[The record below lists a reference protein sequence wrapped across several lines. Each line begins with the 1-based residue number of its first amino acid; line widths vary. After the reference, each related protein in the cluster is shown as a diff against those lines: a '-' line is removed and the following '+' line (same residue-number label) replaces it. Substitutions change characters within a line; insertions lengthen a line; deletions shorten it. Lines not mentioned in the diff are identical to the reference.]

1 MFDRLTVLRQMLGED
16 RLMFRDRAALE
27 RHQDRLAA
35 EHLRWVAVHSP
46 YTAQRFQRSGLSV
59 GEWRDLPPIGKS
71 EMMANFDTLNTAGVR
86 LNDVLELARR
96 AEDSRDFSPTLFS
109 PTLPG
114 GLTVGLFSG
123 TSGTQGAF
131 LVSRAER
138 LQWAGVVLR
147 HLLPNWPA
155 DLLSKQR
162 LAFVLRAEGQLYR
175 SVGSSRLDFHFLDVL
190 RPVSELATELSAY
203 RPTLLAGPPSVL
215 RALLEAGAVSRPRR
229 VISVAEVLEDAD
241 RAALAHGFGPVVE
254 VYQATEGLLALPCL
268 HGGLHLNEAHVHF
281 DFEELGGGYV
291 RPILTDLRRRAQPM
305 IRHRL
310 DDLLRLADDCP
321 CGLASRRI
329 ERIVGRHDDALSLPS
344 ASVSSTSAAQITVW
358 PDFVRAA
365 LNRVP
370 NLREYRAEQ
379 VGAAALSIQLEPNAP
394 ELRQAAQR
402 ELNAVFEKLGVGDVA
417 LSFGPLV
424 PGVPGAKRR
433 RVTRSWKEE

>member
-1 MFDRLTVLRQMLGED
+1 MFDRLTVLRQMLGEG

-59 GEWRDLPPIGKS
+59 GQWRELPPIGKS

-114 GLTVGLFSG
+114 GLTVGLSSG

-147 HLLPNWPA
+147 HLLPKWPA
-155 DLLSKQR
+155 DLLRRQR
-162 LAFVLRAEGQLYR
+162 VAFVLRAEGQLYR

-190 RPVSELATELSAY
+190 RPVAELAAELSAY

-215 RALLEAGAVSRPRR
+215 RALLDAGATARPQR
-229 VISVAEVLEDAD
+229 VVSVAEVLEDDD
-241 RAALAHGFGPVVE
+241 RAALEQGFGPVVE
-254 VYQATEGLLALPCL
+254 VYQATEGLLALPCP
-268 HGGLHLNEAHVHF
+268 HGKLHLNEAHIHF
-281 DFEELGGGYV
+281 DFENVCGEPLEGSYL

-305 IRHRL
+305 IQHRL
-310 DDLLRLADDCP
+310 DDVLLLADDCS
-321 CGLASRRI
+321 CGLSSRRI
-329 ERIVGRHDDALSLPS
+329 ERIVGRQDDALNLPS
-344 ASVSSTSAAQITVW
+344 VSGARITVW

-379 VGAAALSIQLEPNAP
+379 VGAAALRIQLEPDAP
-394 ELRQAAQR
+394 ALREAAER
-402 ELNAVFEKLGVGDVA
+402 ELSVIFERLGVGDVA
-417 LSFGPLV
+417 LDFGPLV
-424 PGVPGAKRR
+424 PGLPGAKRR
-433 RVTRSWKEE
+433 RVLGGKY